1 MRNIYLLFYL
11 FTTVVT
17 AFGQSNTQN
26 SLSAESF
33 LNNLL
38 EDVNSVSKTDTVSYK
53 KKLKNYLQ
61 HAKQAQHT
69 THIFNAYCFYALY
82 ENEPKIMH
90 NYADS
95 LMQYATKTQ
104 NALNIIKAYQTRSTV
119 YYIEKNYK
127 KSLEYELA
135 ALQLINKNKHA
146 YEYHKT
152 LYSIGLTHFYLQQ
165 YEDASDYFSIARS
178 YFENTPDYNHLRG
191 YMNSIRYEA
200 LTASY
205 LGNYVYSNE
214 LLKSADK
221 KLQKIKEDGRALEKA
236 YLDYVYGINLY
247 HLKSNNESIKI
258 LNGTLEEITKNG
270 DYANEHNVYY
280 YLGLNYHALDQKEEA
295 IDYFNRIDQVFKTK
309 KYINLEIKNAYNY
322 LITYYKELKN
332 EEKELY
338 YTNQLLNATIFLQNE
353 YKHLSTAL
361 HKQLDIK
368 HLEAEKKRL
377 ENSLRL
383 KDLWLEMA
391 FSGGGIIVIVFTVLL
406 IQNHRKKKEYLKR
419 YNELAALRKNS
430 KNEEKTAAAV
440 PTAVSLPVPM
450 KVEEETETDKGT
462 EIVTETISPPT
473 NDEKEL
479 VKKTEKGFNAASIKT
494 LDEILT
500 HLDHFENNLS
510 YLNSDINLNQLAALW
525 NTNRSY
531 LSTLINKYKGK
542 GFTDYVNQLRIEYL
556 LKNLEED
563 PNWKKYKIAY
573 LAELL
578 GFSSSRSFS
587 NAFLK
592 ATGISPSFY
601 IQKLQS
607 DDENN

>member
-11 FTTVVT
+11 FTCVAT
-17 AFGQSNTQN
+17 ALGQSQKQDR
-26 SLSAESF
+26 SADSF

-38 EDVNSVSKTDTVSYK
+38 ENVNSVSKTDTVLYK
-53 KKLKNYLQ
+53 STLNNYLKN
-61 HAKQAQHT
+61 AKKVHQA
-69 THIFNAYCFYALY
+69 THIFNAYRFYALY
-82 ENEPKIMH
+82 ESDPKDMH
-90 NYADS
+90 LYTDS
-95 LMQYATKTQ
+95 LTQYARKTKK
-104 NALNIIKAYQTRSTV
+104 ALNIIKAYQTRSTV

-135 ALQLINKNKHA
+135 ALQLIDRDNQA

-165 YEDASDYFSIARS
+165 YQEASDYFGMARI
-178 YFENTPDYNHLRG
+178 YFESIDDYNHLRG
-191 YMNSIRYEA
+191 YMNSILYEA

-205 LGNYVYSNE
+205 LGNYDYSNQ
-214 LLKSADK
+214 LLKTANE
-221 KLQKIKEDGRALEKA
+221 KLSKIKADGRALEKA

-247 HLKSNNESIKI
+247 HLKKNNQSIEVLK
-258 LNGTLEEITKNG
+258 GTLKEINKNE

-280 YLGLNYHALDQKEEA
+280 YLGLNYHVLGQKKEA
-295 IDYFNRIDQVFKTK
+295 IDYFNRIDRIFKTK
-309 KYINLEIKNAYNY
+309 KYTNLEIKNAYNF

-338 YTNQLLNATIFLQNE
+338 FTNQLLNATLFLQNE

-377 ENSLRL
+377 ENSLRM
-383 KDLWLEMA
+383 KDLWLETA
-391 FSGGGIIVIVFTVLL
+391 FAGGGIVLISLLVLL
-406 IQNHRKKKEYLKR
+406 IQNHKKKKEYLKR
-419 YNELAALRKNS
+419 YNELSVLRKNQ
-430 KNEEKTAAAV
+430 KGEDKILE
-440 PTAVSLPVPM
+440 VSTPSATTYLPVPNAI
-450 KVEEETETDKGT
+450 E
-462 EIVTETISPPT
+462 TETISVSS
-473 NDEKEL
+473 NEEKASL
-479 VKKTEKGFNAASIKT
+479 KKTEKGFNAASIKT

-500 HLDHFENNLS
+500 HLDHFENNLDF
-510 YLNSDINLNQLAALW
+510 LNSDINLNQLAALW

-531 LSTLINKYKGK
+531 LSTLINQYKGK

-607 DDENN
+607 EGENN

>member
-1 MRNIYLLFYL
+1 MRKIYLLFYL
-11 FTTVVT
+11 FTCVAT
-17 AFGQSNTQN
+17 ALGQSQKQDR
-26 SLSAESF
+26 SADSF

-38 EDVNSVSKTDTVSYK
+38 ENVNSVSKTDTILYK
-53 KKLKNYLQ
+53 STLNNYLEN
-61 HAKQAQHT
+61 AKKSHQV
-69 THIFNAYCFYALY
+69 THIFNAYRFYALY
-82 ENEPKIMH
+82 ESDPKVMH
-90 NYADS
+90 LYTDS
-95 LMQYATKTQ
+95 LTQYAQKTKKT
-104 NALNIIKAYQTRSTV
+104 LNIIKAYQARSTV

-127 KSLEYELA
+127 KTLEYELA
-135 ALQLINKNKHA
+135 ALQLIDRDNQA

-165 YEDASDYFSIARS
+165 YHEASDYFGMARI
-178 YFENTPDYNHLRG
+178 YFESIDDYNHLRG
-191 YMNSIRYEA
+191 YMNSILYEA

-205 LGNYVYSNE
+205 LGNYDYSNQ
-214 LLKSADK
+214 LLKTANE
-221 KLQKIKEDGRALEKA
+221 KLSKIKADGRALEKA

-247 HLKSNNESIKI
+247 HLKNNKESIKV
-258 LNGTLEEITKNG
+258 LKGTLEEITKNE

-280 YLGLNYHALDQKEEA
+280 YLGLNYHVLGQKEEA
-295 IDYFNRIDQVFKTK
+295 IDYFNRIDRVFKNK

-322 LITYYKELKN
+322 LITYYKEQKN

-338 YTNQLLNATIFLQNE
+338 YTNQFLNATIFLQNE

-391 FSGGGIIVIVFTVLL
+391 FAGGGIIVIVFTVLL
-406 IQNHRKKKEYLKR
+406 VQNYRKKKEYLKR
-419 YNELAALRKNS
+419 YNELAALRKNTTI
-430 KNEEKTAAAV
+430 EEKAAAV
-440 PTAVSLPVPM
+440 ISANTISLSIANTTAEDELEETVTVSPDEDKAVS
-450 KVEEETETDKGT
+450 
-462 EIVTETISPPT
+462 
-473 NDEKEL
+473 
-479 VKKTEKGFNAASIKT
+479 KKTEKGFNAASIKT
-494 LDEILT
+494 LEEILT
-500 HLDHFENNLS
+500 HLDHFENNLDF
-510 YLNSDINLNQLAALW
+510 LNSDINLNQLATLW

-563 PNWKKYKIAY
+563 PNWKKYKIAH

-607 DDENN
+607 EDEKD

>member
-11 FTTVVT
+11 FTCVAT
-17 AFGQSNTQN
+17 ALGQSQKQDR
-26 SLSAESF
+26 SADSF

-38 EDVNSVSKTDTVSYK
+38 ENVNSVSKTDTVLYK
-53 KKLKNYLQ
+53 STLNNYLKN
-61 HAKQAQHT
+61 AKKVHQA
-69 THIFNAYCFYALY
+69 THIFNAYRFYALY
-82 ENEPKIMH
+82 ESDPKDMH
-90 NYADS
+90 LYTDS
-95 LMQYATKTQ
+95 LTQYARKTKK
-104 NALNIIKAYQTRSTV
+104 ALNIIKAYQTRSTV

-135 ALQLINKNKHA
+135 ALQLIDRDNQA

-165 YEDASDYFSIARS
+165 YQEASDYFGMARI
-178 YFENTPDYNHLRG
+178 YFESIDDYNHLRG
-191 YMNSIRYEA
+191 YMNSILYEA

-205 LGNYVYSNE
+205 LGNYDYSNQ
-214 LLKSADK
+214 LLKTANENLS
-221 KLQKIKEDGRALEKA
+221 KIKADGRALEKA

-247 HLKSNNESIKI
+247 HLKKNNQSIEVLK
-258 LNGTLEEITKNG
+258 GTLKEINKNE

-280 YLGLNYHALDQKEEA
+280 YLGLNYHVLGQKKEA
-295 IDYFNRIDQVFKTK
+295 IDYFNRIDRIFKTK
-309 KYINLEIKNAYNY
+309 KYTNLEIKNAYNF

-338 YTNQLLNATIFLQNE
+338 FTNQLLNATLFLQNE

-377 ENSLRL
+377 ENSLRM
-383 KDLWLEMA
+383 KDLWLETA
-391 FSGGGIIVIVFTVLL
+391 FAGGGIVLISLLVLL
-406 IQNHRKKKEYLKR
+406 IQNHKKKKEYLKR
-419 YNELAALRKNS
+419 YNELSVLRKNQ
-430 KNEEKTAAAV
+430 KGEDKILE
-440 PTAVSLPVPM
+440 VSTPSATTYLPVPNAI
-450 KVEEETETDKGT
+450 E
-462 EIVTETISPPT
+462 TETISVSS
-473 NDEKEL
+473 NEEKASL
-479 VKKTEKGFNAASIKT
+479 KKTEKGFNAASIKT

-500 HLDHFENNLS
+500 HLDHFENNLDF
-510 YLNSDINLNQLAALW
+510 LNSDINLNQLAALW

-531 LSTLINKYKGK
+531 LSTLINQYKGK

-607 DDENN
+607 EGENN